1 MVNSKMLQMMLTK
14 AGRNISAYIGPIR
27 VASSFFEWVEW
38 VLKYFP
44 RMSSRSLDNLTVEY
58 QSGL

>member
-1 MVNSKMLQMMLTK
+1 MLEMMLTK
-14 AGRNISAYIGPIR
+14 AGRKISAYIGPIK
-27 VASSFFEWVEW
+27 VASSFFECVEW

-44 RMSSRSLDNLTVEY
+44 RMSSRSLDNLIVEY

>member
-1 MVNSKMLQMMLTK
+1 MLEMMLTK
-14 AGRNISAYIGPIR
+14 AGRKISAYIGPIK
-27 VASSFFEWVEW
+27 VASSFFECVEC

-44 RMSSRSLDNLTVEY
+44 RMSSRSLDNLIVEY